1 MYIKKKGCMSL
12 STLSWQ
18 WFEQVLVQIG
28 QLGFWAGNVLLKLSF
43 TEPFEELRVYWSK
56 LERTP

>member
-28 QLGFWAGNVLLKLSF
+28 QLGFWADNVLLKLSF
-43 TEPFEELRVYWSK
+43 TEPFEELRVY
-56 LERTP
+56 